1 MRKMNN
7 VEKLRSI
14 ADGIPSKKAILLSN
28 NPSVIHP
35 LIILLMDMIE
45 KVIRNTDIPDEED
58 ASEKIDQL
66 NQLIDQFMKVC
77 LR

>member
-1 MRKMNN
+1 MNN
-7 VEKLRSI
+7 AEKLRSI

-45 KVIRNTDIPDEED
+45 KVIRNTDIPDAED

-77 LR
+77 L